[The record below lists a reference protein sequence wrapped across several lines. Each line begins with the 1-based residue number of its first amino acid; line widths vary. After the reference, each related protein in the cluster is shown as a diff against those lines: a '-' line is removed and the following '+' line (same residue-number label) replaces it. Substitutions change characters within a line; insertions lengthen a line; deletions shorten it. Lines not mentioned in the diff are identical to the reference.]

1 MIISKILNKY
11 FYRFNICYINDS
23 TITSFCV
30 CDSNYPK
37 ETTFAFLKEINFLFR
52 EKFTNRDINN
62 AHSYSMNNSFSDTL
76 REKLFYFNENQDLN
90 YNSKIQKLKDTLV
103 ETKDA
108 LIESA
113 EVLEER
119 GEHLE
124 IVVKKANTLKGQ
136 SKTYFVKAKKFK
148 EKVKGFD
155 IRLILTVLSCI
166 CFGYILSTV
175 LCGGLSLPNC
185 FNE

>member
-1 MIISKILNKY
+1 
-11 FYRFNICYINDS
+11 
-23 TITSFCV
+23 
-30 CDSNYPK
+30 
-37 ETTFAFLKEINFLFR
+37 
-52 EKFTNRDINN
+52 
-62 AHSYSMNNSFSDTL
+62 MNNSFSNTL
-76 REKLFYFNENQDLN
+76 RERLKFYNENQDLN
-90 YNSKIQKLKDTLV
+90 YNSKIEKLKDSLV

-124 IVVKKANTLKGQ
+124 IVVKKANTLKNQ

-148 EKVKGFD
+148 ERVKGFD
-155 IRLILTVLSCI
+155 IRLIIGVLTCIFLS
-166 CFGYILSTV
+166 YILSSI
-175 LCGGLSLPNC
+175 LCGGFGLPNC

>member
-1 MIISKILNKY
+1 
-11 FYRFNICYINDS
+11 
-23 TITSFCV
+23 
-30 CDSNYPK
+30 
-37 ETTFAFLKEINFLFR
+37 
-52 EKFTNRDINN
+52 
-62 AHSYSMNNSFSDTL
+62 MNNSFSDTL
-76 REKLFYFNENQDLN
+76 RTKLKYYNENQDLN
-90 YNSKIQKLKDTLV
+90 YNSKIEKLKDSLV

-124 IVVKKANTLKGQ
+124 IVVKKANTLKNQ

-148 EKVKGFD
+148 ERVKGFD
-155 IRLILTVLSCI
+155 IRLIIGVLTCI
-166 CFGYILSTV
+166 FLGYILSSI
-175 LCGGLSLPNC
+175 LCGGLGLPNC